1 MVNKQQSIQTS
12 LLVIIIITLETMTS
26 TTTTGTS
33 VATGTNGTV
42 ISNGISTADDENN
55 LINELVKTGKFTED
69 EAKEL
74 VTKVM
79 LIDNLVKTGKFTE
92 DEARELVTKMMN
104 NGTDEAKVTD
114 ESNVPEAN
122 LTANV
127 PEANLTANVP
137 EANLTAN
144 VPEANLTANVPEAN
158 LTANIPEAN
167 LTANVP
173 EANLTANIRE
183 TNASASQG
191 ESTRKIALD
200 ITVAKDPIT
209 RGDSQIVTAV
219 ASDSATGKAL
229 DHVFI
234 RLTVKDPI
242 GIIVKN
248 YTATEGNLTR
258 SFTIGEN
265 AVGKFRIL
273 ATASQAGVE
282 IRKSS
287 TFQVQ

>member
-1 MVNKQQSIQTS
+1 MNSVGSIKLSHFIVTIIS
-12 LLVIIIITLETMTS
+12 LGTFFFISSFIPIEAVKKEGTLLK
-26 TTTTGTS
+26 
-33 VATGTNGTV
+33 
-42 ISNGISTADDENN
+42 DY
-55 LINELVKTGKFTED
+55 
-69 EAKEL
+69 
-74 VTKVM
+74 
-79 LIDNLVKTGKFTE
+79 DNLKKLVDDIKNGVLNDDKISLNDLKGSGAYQNADKNMQDCINLAAKIGHNLRGVEIVHCFDDANYFKNKYPDVSVPKTT
-92 DEARELVTKMMN
+92 VPQ
-104 NGTDEAKVTD
+104 
-114 ESNVPEAN
+114 PEAN

-158 LTANIPEAN
+158 LTAN
-167 LTANVP
+167 VP
-173 EANLTANIRE
+173 E
-183 TNASASQG
+183 TNATEG
-191 ESTRKIALD
+191 ESTGKVALNL
-200 ITVAKDPIT
+200 TVAKDPIT
-209 RGDSQIVTAV
+209 RGDSQIVTAH

-242 GIIVKN
+242 GIVVKN

-273 ATASQAGVE
+273 VTASQAGVE